1 MLPAEGSIVAFLNF
15 GSGEKAGVEGVGQVV
30 RAAARSALR
39 PRISA
44 IATGFM

>member
-1 MLPAEGSIVAFLNF
+1 MLPAEGGIVAFLNF
-15 GSGEKAGVEGVGQVV
+15 GSWEKGGVGVGQEE
-30 RAAARSALR
+30 RAATRSALR